1 MKSSTERPARR
12 PENQRPA
19 RSTKSKKYHR
29 QTAHVEARRDGKP
42 LIFGWGKH
50 LSHTEK
56 VRIQRLATWAMAG
69 LIGLI
74 LIGTIVGFWI
84 DNNIII
90 PGLPITSVNGHQIPQ
105 SEYRLMVALQTQLE
119 VNKLYGPNGLTAQS
133 QALEKQDAA
142 QLKIITDTTTQIN
155 NLNKQIKALPPG
167 PSAQRTSLNNQL
179 KTAQTTLKNAQ
190 AKHTSLNS
198 EFTNIQKNSIPLEQQ
213 SFTQSS
219 LGSESATWLQDDEL
233 IREWLVTQSSAV
245 QNKINPSS
253 NAVNKALSDLK
264 ANMPKTGSYSG
275 FLRQMGINDDNLR
288 TMLTIKLRRDN
299 MQNYLASL
307 EVSPTYQVLARTMT
321 LQTPA
326 IANQVM
332 KDLQKGQD
340 FAQLAKK
347 YSQDTNTNTKGGALG
362 WLARGQFANQ
372 EDNAVIENWMFDPR
386 RTINEISPILNE
398 NGSPHIV
405 QILGI
410 DPARPVDATT
420 LQTLKTNALQ
430 DWLLTQHALPAT
442 KITPV
447 DQNMLTDAM
456 NLPPTSILPAGAPAT
471 GVPGAPAPGG
481 LPSGGSSG
489 P

>member
-12 PENQRPA
+12 PENQRPT
-19 RSTKSKKYHR
+19 RSTKSKKYRR

-56 VRIQRLATWAMAG
+56 VRIQRRATWAMAG
-69 LIGLI
+69 LFGLI
-74 LIGTIVGFWI
+74 LIGAIVGFWI

-105 SEYRLMVALQTQLE
+105 SEYRQMVALQTQLE

-133 QALEKQDAA
+133 QSLEKQDAA
-142 QLKIITDTTTQIN
+142 QLKIISDTTTQIN

-167 PSAQRTSLNNQL
+167 QSTQRTNLNNQL
-179 KTAQTTLKNAQ
+179 KTAQTTLKDAQ
-190 AKHTSLNS
+190 TKHASLNS
-198 EFTNIQKNSIPLEQQ
+198 QFTNIQKNSIPIEQQ
-213 SFTQSS
+213 NFTQSS
-219 LGSESATWLQDDEL
+219 IGSESATWLQDDEL
-233 IREWLVTQSSAV
+233 IREWLVTQSGAI
-245 QNKINPSS
+245 QNKITPSA
-253 NAVNKALSDLK
+253 NDVNKALNNLK

-275 FLRQMGINDDNLR
+275 FLQPMGISDDNLR
-288 TMLTIKLRRDN
+288 AMLTIKLRRDN

-326 IANQVM
+326 IANQVL

-362 WLARGQFANQ
+362 WLARGQYAGQ
-372 EDNAVIENWMFDPR
+372 EFNAVVENWMFDPR

-410 DPARPVDATT
+410 DPARAVDATT

-430 DWLLTQHALPAT
+430 DWLLEQHALPAT
-442 KITPV
+442 KITSV
-447 DQNMLTDAM
+447 DQNKLTDAM
-456 NLPPTSILPAGAPAT
+456 NLPPASILPAGAPST
-471 GVPGAPAPGG
+471 GVPGSSGP
-481 LPSGGSSG
+481 GGSSG

>member
-12 PENQRPA
+12 PENRRP
-19 RSTKSKKYHR
+19 TKTKKYRR

-56 VRIQRLATWAMAG
+56 VRIQRRATWAMVG

-74 LIGTIVGFWI
+74 LIGAILGFWI
-84 DNNIII
+84 NNNIVI

-105 SEYRLMVALQTQLE
+105 SEYRLMVGLQTQLE

-133 QALEKQDAA
+133 QSLEKQDAA

-167 PSAQRTSLNNQL
+167 ASAQRTNLNNQL

-190 AKHTSLNS
+190 TKHTTLNS
-198 EFTNIQKNSIPLEQQ
+198 QFTNIQKNAIPIEQQ

-219 LGSESATWLQDDEL
+219 VGSQSATWLQDDEL
-233 IREWLVTQSSAV
+233 IREWLVTQSSAI
-245 QNKINPSS
+245 QNKITPTSG
-253 NAVNKALSDLK
+253 AVNKALSDLK

-275 FLRQMGINDDNLR
+275 FLQQMGIGDDDLR
-288 TMLTIKLRRDN
+288 AMLTIKLRRDN

-347 YSQDTNTNTKGGALG
+347 YSQDTNTNTKGGDLG
-362 WLARGQFANQ
+362 WLARGQFASQ
-372 EDNAVIENWMFDPR
+372 ESNAIIENWMFDPR

-430 DWLLTQHALPAT
+430 DWLLTQHALPGT
-442 KITPV
+442 KIASV
-447 DQNMLTDAM
+447 DQNMLSDAM

-481 LPSGGSSG
+481 SSG